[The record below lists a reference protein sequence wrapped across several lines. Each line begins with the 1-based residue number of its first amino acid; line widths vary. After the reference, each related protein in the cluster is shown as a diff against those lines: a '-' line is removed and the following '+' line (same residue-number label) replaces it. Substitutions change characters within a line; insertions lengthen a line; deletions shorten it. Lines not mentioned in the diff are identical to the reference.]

1 MVITC
6 FNRRSTILF
15 LKAETV
21 FLKPLLIISDKV
33 NIVTPLS
40 AYFLSFK
47 YVPLLHGDLILK
59 LYKSVCEKDEKMG
72 MERIFSN
79 EQYEQ
84 MLWVTKHLNKTKH
97 KNRAQLILQ
106 SQLNKAIACFRDYIL
121 ADIDVQLEEAN
132 ALVLK
137 KFVDQKILVP
147 YESTEHENKELSE
160 DNYIEMITGC
170 ILKEPDLLWFFEI
183 AANKLP
189 YILFTDKSYKIE
201 SVSLTTHPVYF
212 CIPLFAM
219 FPLEDLDYDEISFT
233 RKNLLSAFQPIS
245 EKIEAFRLW
254 VEEQDY
260 AGNKPFEILEKLRA
274 DIFPLLPG
282 FQHKIDNEIYFQ
294 QYRQRYDVKVM
305 VHVDLCVTSAKNLIK
320 LYEHENLL
328 LPYVAET
335 CIKRLERQMD
345 SNKCR
350 IFISEHLESMKEKN

>member
-6 FNRRSTILF
+6 FNRRSTILD
-15 LKAETV
+15 LKAETI

-33 NIVTPLS
+33 NIVSPLS
-40 AYFLSFK
+40 SYFLSFK
-47 YVPLLHGDLILK
+47 YVPLLSGEFILK

-72 MERIFSN
+72 MERIFSE
-79 EQYEQ
+79 EQYKQ
-84 MLWVTKHLNKTKH
+84 MLWVTKQLNKTKH
-97 KNRAQLILQ
+97 KNREQLILQ
-106 SQLNKAIACFRDYIL
+106 SQLKKAIACFRDYIL
-121 ADIDVQLEEAN
+121 ADVDVQLEDAN

-137 KFVDQKILVP
+137 KFVDQNILVP
-147 YESTEHENKELSE
+147 YANTEHENLELSE
-160 DNYIEMITGC
+160 DRYIQMITDC

-183 AANKLP
+183 AERKFP
-189 YILFTDKSYKIE
+189 HILFTDKSYKIE
-201 SVSLTTHPVYF
+201 SASLTTHPMYF
-212 CIPLFAM
+212 CIPLFTM
-219 FPLEDLDYDEISFT
+219 FPLEDFDYEEMNFT

-274 DIFPLLPG
+274 DIFPLLPD

-335 CIKRLERQMD
+335 SIKRLERQMD

-350 IFISEHLESMKEKN
+350 IFISEHLKSIKGKN